1 MAAKHLTHMIDF
13 WNAGGV
19 HMEHKEE
26 EMSMAMEIVRE
37 YKKREKR
44 RCIFDLVKTL
54 VFCAAFCFVVVNA
67 YFPNTASTPVAQAVS
82 ESHVQV

>member
-1 MAAKHLTHMIDF
+1 
-13 WNAGGV
+13 
-19 HMEHKEE
+19 MEHKNE

>member
-1 MAAKHLTHMIDF
+1 
-13 WNAGGV
+13 
-19 HMEHKEE
+19 MEHKNE

-54 VFCAAFCFVVVNA
+54 IFCAAFCFMAATA
-67 YFPNTASTPVAQAVS
+67 YLPNTASMTETQAVS

>member
-1 MAAKHLTHMIDF
+1 
-13 WNAGGV
+13 
-19 HMEHKEE
+19 MEHKNE

-44 RCIFDLVKTL
+44 RCVVDLAKTL
-54 VFCAAFCFVVVNA
+54 IFCAAFCFMA
-67 YFPNTASTPVAQAVS
+67 ATACLSNTVSMTGTQAVS

>member
-1 MAAKHLTHMIDF
+1 MR
-13 WNAGGV
+13 GV
-19 HMEHKEE
+19 HMEHKNE

-44 RCIFDLVKTL
+44 RCVVDLMKTL
-54 VFCAAFCFVVVNA
+54 IFCAAFCFMA
-67 YFPNTASTPVAQAVS
+67 ATACLPNTASMTEMQTVS

>member
-1 MAAKHLTHMIDF
+1 
-13 WNAGGV
+13 
-19 HMEHKEE
+19 MEHKNE

-44 RCIFDLVKTL
+44 RCVVDLVKTL
-54 VFCAAFCFVVVNA
+54 IFCAAFSFMAATA
-67 YFPNTASTPVAQAVS
+67 YLPNTASMTETQAVS

>member
-1 MAAKHLTHMIDF
+1 
-13 WNAGGV
+13 
-19 HMEHKEE
+19 MEHKNE

-44 RCIFDLVKTL
+44 LCVVDLMKTL
-54 VFCAAFCFVVVNA
+54 IFCAAFCFMA
-67 YFPNTASTPVAQAVS
+67 ATACLPNTASMTEMQTVS

>member
-1 MAAKHLTHMIDF
+1 MR
-13 WNAGGV
+13 GV
-19 HMEHKEE
+19 HMEHKNE

-44 RCIFDLVKTL
+44 RGVVDLMKTL
-54 VFCAAFCFVVVNA
+54 IFCAAFCFMA
-67 YFPNTASTPVAQAVS
+67 ATACLPNTASMTEMQTVS

>member
-1 MAAKHLTHMIDF
+1 
-13 WNAGGV
+13 
-19 HMEHKEE
+19 MEHKNE

-44 RCIFDLVKTL
+44 RCVVDLAKTL
-54 VFCAAFCFVVVNA
+54 VFCAAFCFMAATA
-67 YFPNTASTPVAQAVS
+67 YFPNTASMTETQAVS

>member
-1 MAAKHLTHMIDF
+1 
-13 WNAGGV
+13 
-19 HMEHKEE
+19 MEHKNE

-44 RCIFDLVKTL
+44 RCVVDLMKTL
-54 VFCAAFCFVVVNA
+54 IFCAAFCFMEA
-67 YFPNTASTPVAQAVS
+67 TACLPNTASMTEMQTVS

>member
-1 MAAKHLTHMIDF
+1 MR
-13 WNAGGV
+13 GV
-19 HMEHKEE
+19 HMEHKNE

-54 VFCAAFCFVVVNA
+54 IFCAAFCFMAATA
-67 YFPNTASTPVAQAVS
+67 YLPNTASTETQAMS

>member
-1 MAAKHLTHMIDF
+1 MR
-13 WNAGGV
+13 GV
-19 HMEHKEE
+19 HRENKEE

>member
-1 MAAKHLTHMIDF
+1 
-13 WNAGGV
+13 
-19 HMEHKEE
+19 MEHKEE

-37 YKKREKR
+37 YKKRENR

-67 YFPNTASTPVAQAVS
+67 YFPNTASTPVAQLAQFLLRLQLAGKRLAV
-82 ESHVQV
+82 QPRLLPRPR